1 MARAFFSSGDLIADR
16 RAHYAVMISEAGDH
30 SAAADLMRQS
40 LDYLKSQFQQW
51 PAGMFMLSEMY
62 ENAGETEEAVIL
74 WRQLLKLDPDDRFG
88 AALKLAQCGLGETPD
103 AAPPAYIEALFDAYA
118 PDFEESLVDKLQYC
132 GPQKLAGLIAKHFPE
147 RRYQHVLDLGCGTG
161 LMGEEIH
168 QYCGLLSGADLSEAM
183 LKKADEKQIYTRLIK
198 ADVNLCSRAAL
209 VDDALPQPD
218 MILAADVF
226 IYIGQ
231 LERAFALA
239 AECLRRGGVFAFSV
253 ETHDRPE
260 MQDSDGSC
268 DDMILQPSL
277 RFTHSVRYIQNLLQ
291 ASRFDMLDYQHIA
304 LRLDR
309 GEYLD
314 GYVFIAQKR

>member
-16 RAHYAVMISEAGDH
+16 RAHYAVMMSEAGDH

-40 LDYLKSQFQQW
+40 LDYLKSQFLQW
-51 PAGMFMLSEMY
+51 PAGMFMLSEMH
-62 ENAGETEEAVIL
+62 ENAGETAEAVTL
-74 WRQLLKLDPDDRFG
+74 WRQLLKLDPEDRFG

-132 GPQKLAGLIAKHFPE
+132 GPQKLAGLITTHFPE
-147 RRYQHVLDLGCGTG
+147 RSYQHVLDLGCGTG
-161 LMGEEIH
+161 LMGEEIYQH
-168 QYCGLLSGADLSEAM
+168 CGLLSGADLSEAM
-183 LKKADEKQIYTRLIK
+183 LKKAEEKQIYARLIK
-198 ADVNLCSRAAL
+198 ADVNLCNRAAL

-253 ETHDRPE
+253 ETHDRPD

-268 DDMILQPSL
+268 EDMILQPSL
-277 RFTHSVRYIQNLLQ
+277 RFTHSARYIQNLLQ
-291 ASRFDMLDYQHIA
+291 VSRFNVLDYQHIP

-314 GYVFIAQKR
+314 GYVFIAQKL

>member
-16 RAHYAVMISEAGDH
+16 RAHYAVMMSEAGDH

-40 LDYLKSQFQQW
+40 LDYLTSQFRQW
-51 PAGMFMLSEMY
+51 PAGLFMLSEMH
-62 ENAGETEEAVIL
+62 ENAGETDEAVAL
-74 WRQLLKLDPDDRFG
+74 WRQLLKLDPEDRFG
-88 AALKLAQCGLGETPD
+88 AGLKLAQCGLGETPD

-132 GPQKLAGLIAKHFPE
+132 GPQKLAGLIARHFPE
-147 RRYQHVLDLGCGTG
+147 RSYQHVLDLGCGTG

-168 QYCGLLSGADLSEAM
+168 QRSGLLSGADLSEAM

-198 ADVNLCSRAAL
+198 ADVNQCRKADL
-209 VDDALPQPD
+209 VDEDLPQPD

-253 ETHDRPE
+253 ETHDRSE
-260 MQDSDGSC
+260 AQSSDGSC

-277 RFTHSVRYIQNLLQ
+277 RFTHSARYIENLLQ
-291 ASRFDMLDYQHIA
+291 VSRFELLNYQRIA

-314 GYVFIAQKR
+314 GYVFIAQKC

>member
-16 RAHYAVMISEAGDH
+16 RAHYAVMMSEAGDH

-40 LDYLKSQFQQW
+40 LDYLKFQFLQW
-51 PAGMFMLSEMY
+51 PAGMFMLSEMH
-62 ENAGETEEAVIL
+62 ENAGELEEAVTL
-74 WRQLLKLDPDDRFG
+74 WRQLLKLDPEDRFG
-88 AALKLAQCGLGETPD
+88 VALKLAQCGLAETPD

-118 PDFEESLVDKLQYC
+118 PNFEESLVDKLHYC
-132 GPQKLAGLIAKHFPE
+132 GPQKLAELIIRHFPE
-147 RRYQHVLDLGCGTG
+147 RTYQHVLDLGCGTG
-161 LMGEEIH
+161 LMGDEIH
-168 QYCGLLSGADLSEAM
+168 PRCGLLSGADLSEAM
-183 LKKADEKQIYTRLIK
+183 LKKAEEKQIYTRLIK
-198 ADVNLCSRAAL
+198 ADVNLCSKAIL

-253 ETHDRPE
+253 ETHDRPD

-268 DDMILQPSL
+268 EDMILQPSL
-277 RFTHSVRYIQNLLQ
+277 RFTHSARYIQNLLQ
-291 ASRFDMLDYQHIA
+291 VSRFNVLDYQHIP

-314 GYVFIAQKR
+314 GYVFIAQKF

>member
-1 MARAFFSSGDLIADR
+1 
-16 RAHYAVMISEAGDH
+16 
-30 SAAADLMRQS
+30 MRQS
-40 LDYLKSQFQQW
+40 LDYLKFQFLQW
-51 PAGMFMLSEMY
+51 PAGMFMLSEMH
-62 ENAGETEEAVIL
+62 ENAGELEEAVTL
-74 WRQLLKLDPDDRFG
+74 WRQLLKLDPEDRFG
-88 AALKLAQCGLGETPD
+88 VALKLAQCGLAETPD

-118 PDFEESLVDKLQYC
+118 PNFEESLVDKLHYC
-132 GPQKLAGLIAKHFPE
+132 GPQKLAELIIRHFPE
-147 RRYQHVLDLGCGTG
+147 RTYQHVLDLGCGTG
-161 LMGEEIH
+161 LMGDEIH
-168 QYCGLLSGADLSEAM
+168 PRCGLLSGADLSEAM
-183 LKKADEKQIYTRLIK
+183 LKKAEEKQIYTRLIK
-198 ADVNLCSRAAL
+198 ADVNLCSKAIL

-253 ETHDRPE
+253 ETHDRPD

-268 DDMILQPSL
+268 EDMILQPSL
-277 RFTHSVRYIQNLLQ
+277 RFTHSARYIQNLLQ
-291 ASRFDMLDYQHIA
+291 VSRFNVLDYQHIP

-314 GYVFIAQKR
+314 GYVFIAQKF